1 MSEIPVFLIGLG
13 ITTLTS
19 FLIVIYF
26 KPHLKKI
33 RLELNGDKERP
44 ANFWVAYTTII
55 LILVPLIFAIWIVPD
70 DRDVS
75 VFFQISKQLKWS
87 LMGLVTSLVIIGI
100 IIIRFVPRE
109 PNAND
114 NK

>member
-1 MSEIPVFLIGLG
+1 MGLG
-13 ITTLTS
+13 ITLLIS

-26 KPHLKKI
+26 KSPLKKI
-33 RLELNGDKERP
+33 LLELNGDKERP

-70 DRDVS
+70 EEGVS

-109 PNAND
+109 PNTND
-114 NK
+114 DK

>member
-1 MSEIPVFLIGLG
+1 MNEIIIYLIGLS
-13 ITTLTS
+13 ITIITS
-19 FLIVIYF
+19 FLIVVYF

-33 RLELNGDKERP
+33 LLELNGDKERP

-55 LILVPLIFAIWIVPD
+55 LMLVPFIFAVWIVPD

-87 LMGLVTSLVIIGI
+87 LMGLVTSLIIIGI
-100 IIIRFVPRE
+100 IIIRFVP
-109 PNAND
+109 ND
-114 NK
+114 NNMIDKK

>member
-1 MSEIPVFLIGLG
+1 MNEISIFLIGLG
-13 ITTLTS
+13 ITALIS

-33 RLELNGDKERP
+33 LLELNGDKERP
-44 ANFWVAYTTII
+44 ANFWVAYATII
-55 LILVPLIFAIWIVPD
+55 LMLVPIIFAIWIVPD
-70 DRDVS
+70 ERDVS

-87 LMGLVTSLVIIGI
+87 LMGLVSSLVIIGI

-109 PNAND
+109 TNTSD
-114 NK
+114 KR